1 MGARRKARI
10 LAFQALYAWET
21 SGGSLDE
28 ICAFTWLDEE
38 MAEPD
43 SQDFARLLVA
53 GALERIAEIDAAIS
67 AQLEHWTFARINR
80 VDLAILRLSA
90 YGILYRD
97 DIPASVTIDEAIT
110 LAKRY
115 GTRESYRF
123 VNGVLDG
130 ILKRKAE

>member
-10 LAFQALYAWET
+10 LAFQALYAWDT
-21 SGGSLDE
+21 SAGSLGD
-28 ICAFTWLDEE
+28 ITSFSWLDEPADE
-38 MAEPD
+38 DTE
-43 SQDFARLLVA
+43 SFARLLVA
-53 GALERIAEIDAAIS
+53 GAIETISEVDEAIS
-67 AQLEHWTFARINR
+67 AQLEHWTLARINR

-90 YGILYRD
+90 YAILYMQ

-130 ILKRKAE
+130 ISKRKAG

>member
-21 SGGSLDE
+21 SGGSVDE
-28 ICAFTWLDEE
+28 VCTFTWLDEE
-38 MAEPD
+38 MADEEAK
-43 SQDFARLLVA
+43 SFARLLVA
-53 GALERIAEIDAAIS
+53 GVIETVGAVDEAIS
-67 AQLEHWTFARINR
+67 SQLEHWTIARINR

-90 YGILYRD
+90 YGLLYLK

-130 ILKRKAE
+130 ILKRKAG

>member
-21 SGGSLDE
+21 TGGSVEDF
-28 ICAFTWLDEE
+28 CSFSWLDEE
-38 MAEPD
+38 TADQD
-43 SQDFARLLVA
+43 SQTFARLLVA
-53 GALERIAEIDAAIS
+53 GALENIEEIDAAIS
-67 AQLEHWTFARINR
+67 DQLEHWTMQRINR
-80 VDLAILRLSA
+80 VDLAILRISA
-90 YGILYRD
+90 YGLLHLED
-97 DIPASVTIDEAIT
+97 VPASVTIDEAIT

-130 ILKRKAE
+130 IRKRKAG

>member
-10 LAFQALYAWET
+10 LAFQALYAWDT
-21 SGGSLDE
+21 SAGSLDD
-28 ICAFTWLDEE
+28 ITSFSWLDEPTDE
-38 MAEPD
+38 DTE
-43 SQDFARLLVA
+43 SFARLLVA
-53 GALERIAEIDAAIS
+53 GAIETISEVDEAIS
-67 AQLEHWTFARINR
+67 AQLEHWTLARINR

-90 YGILYRD
+90 YAILYMQ

-130 ILKRKAE
+130 ISKRKAG

>member
-21 SGGSLDE
+21 TGASVEDVTSF
-28 ICAFTWLDEE
+28 AWLDEPSDE
-38 MAEPD
+38 D
-43 SQDFARLLVA
+43 TVSFARLLTA
-53 GALERIAEIDAAIS
+53 GVIETIEEVDEAIAG
-67 AQLEHWTFARINR
+67 QLEHWTLARINR

-90 YGILYRD
+90 YAVLHLT
-97 DIPASVTIDEAIT
+97 DIPPSVTIDEAVT

-130 ILKRKAE
+130 IVKRKAG

>member
-1 MGARRKARI
+1 
-10 LAFQALYAWET
+10 
-21 SGGSLDE
+21 
-28 ICAFTWLDEE
+28 
-38 MAEPD
+38 MAEAD

-53 GALERIAEIDAAIS
+53 GALENIEKIDEAIS
-67 AQLEHWTFARINR
+67 DQLEHWTMARINR
-80 VDLAILRLSA
+80 VDLVFLRLSA
-90 YGILYRD
+90 YSILYRD

-130 ILKRKAE
+130 ILKRKAG

>member
-21 SGGSLDE
+21 TGGSVEDV
-28 ICAFTWLDEE
+28 CSFSWLDEE
-38 MAEPD
+38 TADQD
-43 SQDFARLLVA
+43 SQSFARLLVA
-53 GALERIAEIDAAIS
+53 GALENITDIDEAIS
-67 AQLEHWTFARINR
+67 DQLEHWTIQRLNR
-80 VDLAILRLSA
+80 VDLAILRISA
-90 YGILYRD
+90 YGLLYLED
-97 DIPASVTIDEAIT
+97 VPASVTIDEAIT

-130 ILKRKAE
+130 IRKRKAG

>member
-10 LAFQALYAWET
+10 LAFQALYAWDT
-21 SGGSLDE
+21 SAGSLDD
-28 ICAFTWLDEE
+28 ITSFSWLDEPADE
-38 MAEPD
+38 DTE
-43 SQDFARLLVA
+43 SFARLLVA
-53 GALERIAEIDAAIS
+53 GAIETISEVDEAIS
-67 AQLEHWTFARINR
+67 AQLEHWTLARVNR
-80 VDLAILRLSA
+80 IDLAILRLSA
-90 YGILYRD
+90 YAIVYMQ

-130 ILKRKAE
+130 ISKRKAG